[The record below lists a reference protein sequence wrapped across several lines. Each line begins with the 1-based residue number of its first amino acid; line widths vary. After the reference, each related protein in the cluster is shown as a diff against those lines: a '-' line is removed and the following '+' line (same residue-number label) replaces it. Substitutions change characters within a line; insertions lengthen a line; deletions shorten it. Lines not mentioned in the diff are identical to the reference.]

1 LTTYDKVSLDGN
13 NVVVTYHETQ
23 EIADAG
29 SPFIVV
35 SRDFKEDK
43 IFFARLQ
50 IRLQVALK
58 LQQSLET
65 QTPHPLLL
73 QESYTLVE
81 PVRSNFAY
89 HDHRNG
95 P

>member
-43 IFFARLQ
+43 IFFARLTNQ
-50 IRLQVALK
+50 ATGCF
-58 LQQSLET
+58 ET
-65 QTPHPLLL
+65 TAI
-73 QESYTLVE
+73 T
-81 PVRSNFAY
+81 
-89 HDHRNG
+89 
-95 P
+95 